1 MKGNKI
7 IVGISGGIAA
17 YKSAVLVRLLR
28 KAGHDVQVVMTEGA
42 KDFITPLTLA
52 TLSGRPVLSGTHNA
66 TTGQWNNHVE
76 LGLWADVIVVA
87 PCTANT
93 LSKLAN
99 GLCDNLLM
107 ATLLSA
113 RCPVAVAPAM
123 DLDMWAHPA
132 TKRNVAVLRTDGVRM
147 IGPDSGELAS
157 GLSGEGRMSEPE
169 TIVAAL
175 HDILGHV

>member
-7 IVGISGGIAA
+7 IVGVSGGIAA

-28 KAGHDVQVVMTEGA
+28 KAGCEVQVVMTEGA

-66 TTGQWNNHVE
+66 ATGQWNNHVE
-76 LGLWADVIVVA
+76 LGLWADAIVVA

-93 LSKLAN
+93 LAKLAN

-123 DLDMWAHPA
+123 DLDMWAHAA
-132 TKRNVAVLRTDGVRM
+132 TRRNLATLKADGIHI

>member
-1 MKGNKI
+1 MKGKKI
-7 IVGISGGIAA
+7 ILGISGGIAA

-28 KAGHDVQVVMTEGA
+28 KAEHEVQVVMTEGA
-42 KDFITPLTLA
+42 KDFITPLTLS
-52 TLSGRPVLSGTHNA
+52 TLSGRPVLSGTHDSVS
-66 TTGQWNNHVE
+66 GQWNNHVE

-93 LSKLAN
+93 LAKLAN

-123 DLDMWAHPA
+123 DLDMWAQPA
-132 TKRNVAVLRTDGVRM
+132 TKRNVATLRADGIHI
-147 IGPDSGELAS
+147 IGPESGELAS

-169 TIVAAL
+169 VIVEAL
-175 HDILGHV
+175 HGIMGHA